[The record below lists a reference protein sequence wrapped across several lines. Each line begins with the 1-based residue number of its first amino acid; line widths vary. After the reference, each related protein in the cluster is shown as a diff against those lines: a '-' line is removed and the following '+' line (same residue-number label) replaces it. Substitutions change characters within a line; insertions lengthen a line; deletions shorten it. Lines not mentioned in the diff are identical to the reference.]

1 MADVTVLDSAYLK
14 KFIEEHVE
22 KFAAGL
28 DGMLKHNAVTDTKPI
43 SYISDGPT
51 STTLKVTEPLIIGLM
66 AGAPAAA
73 GSADQSA
80 SGGAGGAELNTVIQ
94 KSAAEIFRILED
106 QKVLFEDIAEALRE
120 TIDLLGENQ
129 ANNLES
135 IAAGEFMDIFEDV
148 DSDFGNSGGGGGGG
162 EGGEG

>member
-22 KFAAGL
+22 KFAAAL

-51 STTLKVTEPLIIGLM
+51 NTTLKVTEPLIIGLM
-66 AGAPAAA
+66 AGAPAPP
-73 GSADQSA
+73 GSSDKEA

-94 KSAAEIFRILED
+94 KSAAEIFRIFED
-106 QKVLFEDIAEALRE
+106 QKVLFEDIAEALGE
-120 TIDLLGENQ
+120 TIKLLKENQ
-129 ANNLES
+129 AKNLES
-135 IAAGEFMDIFEDV
+135 ISAEEFMDVFEDV
-148 DSDFGNSGGGGGGG
+148 DSDFGDSGGGGS
-162 EGGEG
+162 ENREQ